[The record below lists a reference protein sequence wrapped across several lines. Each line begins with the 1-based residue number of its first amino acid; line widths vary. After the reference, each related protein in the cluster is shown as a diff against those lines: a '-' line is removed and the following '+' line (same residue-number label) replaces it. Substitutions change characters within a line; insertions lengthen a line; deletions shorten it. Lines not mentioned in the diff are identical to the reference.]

1 MSERE
6 PTAPKRWVPHPVR
19 AFCKKGGKPRASTSL
34 VEEDR
39 PEKGPNLVLLY
50 GLLVLALA
58 AAIGFALLIVMPFY
72 HRR

>member
-6 PTAPKRWVPHPVR
+6 R
-19 AFCKKGGKPRASTSL
+19 KPARSGDDH
-34 VEEDR
+34 EED
-39 PEKGPNLVLLY
+39 PDKGPNLVLLY

-58 AAIGFALLIVMPFY
+58 AAIGFALMIVMPFY